1 MLLKSVGF
9 GCVAASSPA
18 EAIERAST
26 EDFDCALIDLNYARD
41 TTSGQEG
48 LDLLQSLLRRA
59 PDMAVVVMTAW
70 GSIELAVKAMQA
82 GAADFV
88 EKPWENRRLLNVLG
102 SQVQLSRERRRTAR
116 LNEENRLLRNDSDFA
131 SGFVATA
138 PSMQPVLE
146 IIQRVAPTDAN
157 VLLLGENGTG
167 KGIVASEIHRLSLRG
182 EQGLIKVNMG
192 GIADSVFESEM
203 FGHTKG
209 AFTDARADR
218 IGRFE
223 LADGGTLFLD
233 EVANI
238 PASQQPKLLRVLEE
252 GEFERLGSSRSL
264 KVDVR
269 LLSATNADLD
279 SEVGAGRF
287 RKDLLFRLNTVEVRL
302 PPLRDRVEDIE
313 PIAHAALARLGRRY
327 QREDLRIAPS
337 ALRQMRQYHWPG
349 NVRELHHVV
358 ERSLLLADGPVI
370 EDVRLSMPEGPPP
383 ATSSITGSGRGGTT
397 IETLESVERRHV
409 RTVLERFD
417 GNVQRAAEAL
427 GLSRSA
433 LYRRLEKFGI
443 AQLP

>member
-252 GEFERLGSSRSL
+252 GSS
-264 KVDVR
+264 
-269 LLSATNADLD
+269 
-279 SEVGAGRF
+279 
-287 RKDLLFRLNTVEVRL
+287 
-302 PPLRDRVEDIE
+302 
-313 PIAHAALARLGRRY
+313 
-327 QREDLRIAPS
+327 
-337 ALRQMRQYHWPG
+337 
-349 NVRELHHVV
+349 NVWVH
-358 ERSLLLADGPVI
+358 
-370 EDVRLSMPEGPPP
+370 
-383 ATSSITGSGRGGTT
+383 
-397 IETLESVERRHV
+397 
-409 RTVLERFD
+409 
-417 GNVQRAAEAL
+417 RAA
-427 GLSRSA
+427 
-433 LYRRLEKFGI
+433 
-443 AQLP
+443 